1 MSSYP
6 GSDLREYKPYED
18 PALVEQ
24 RRLAQQLGPCSKGGS
39 HELRLQTQPAT
50 RQTQIAL
57 WSEIILAYFMHH
69 KLFRLE
75 LSESLNSELFDNKG
89 IQRRIKLGTLQCII
103 DTMVKEGTAEWDSQ
117 SKKNVALIYWRK
129 PEEWATLINN
139 WVFNSGM
146 TNSILTVYE
155 IAHGDITEGLE
166 FHGLDHTIL
175 SKSLDILVKRGLAQ
189 LFQGTSTEDM
199 GVKFFGTNG

>member
-24 RRLAQQLGPCSKGGS
+24 QRLAQQLGPCPKGGS

-50 RQTQIAL
+50 RQTQITL

-89 IQRRIKLGTLQCII
+89 IQRRLKLGTLQCII

-117 SKKNVALIYWRK
+117 SKKN
-129 PEEWATLINN
+129 
-139 WVFNSGM
+139 VFNSGM

-166 FHGLDHTIL
+166 FHGLDQTIL

-199 GVKFFGTNG
+199 VDETKEMKTVVNIIKEKAELN